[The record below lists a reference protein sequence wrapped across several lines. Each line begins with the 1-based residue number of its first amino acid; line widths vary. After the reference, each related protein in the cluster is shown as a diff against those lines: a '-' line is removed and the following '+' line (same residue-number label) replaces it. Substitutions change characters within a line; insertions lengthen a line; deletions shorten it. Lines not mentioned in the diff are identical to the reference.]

1 MPHPGQTLEDPDTH
15 AVARF
20 VATADSS
27 DGEAVVLELEAP
39 PGWTAGPL
47 HEHPEQVERIEVLSG
62 RLVAWIEHDA
72 GLCTRGEDLTL
83 APGTPHTVENP
94 GPAPARLRVEFS
106 PALRSDR
113 LFERM
118 YGGGVGSH
126 PPSLLPAGLRAW
138 LESRGFGEEIHYLWP
153 RRALLVAL
161 CAAVAA
167 VTLPAWRR
175 SASAG

>member
-1 MPHPGQTLEDPDTH
+1 MPHPGQLLEDPDTH

-27 DGEAVVLELEAP
+27 EGEAVVLELDAP

-62 RLVAWIEHDA
+62 RLLARIEQDA

-106 PALRSDR
+106 PALRTDC
-113 LFERM
+113 LFEQL
-118 YGGGVGSH
+118 YGGGDRAR
-126 PPSLLPAGLRAW
+126 PPLRVPAGLRAW
-138 LESRGFGEEIHYLWP
+138 FESRGFAAEIRYVWP
-153 RRALLVAL
+153 RRALAVGL
-161 CAAVAA
+161 CAVAA
-167 VTLPAWRR
+167 AATLPAWRR
-175 SASAG
+175 SASAS

>member
-27 DGEAVVLELEAP
+27 EGEAVVLELDAP

-62 RLVAWIEHDA
+62 RLVARIEHDA

-94 GPAPARLRVEFS
+94 GPARARLRVEFS
-106 PALRSDR
+106 PALRTDR
-113 LFERM
+113 LFEQM
-118 YGGGVGSH
+118 YGGDRAW
-126 PPSLLPAGLRAW
+126 PPSGVPAGLRAW
-138 LESRGFGEEIHYLWP
+138 FESRGFTAEIRYVWP
-153 RRALLVAL
+153 RRVLAVAL
-161 CAAVAA
+161 CAVVAA

-175 SASAG
+175 SVSAG

>member
-20 VATADSS
+20 LATADSS
-27 DGEAVVLELEAP
+27 DGEAVVFELEAP
-39 PGWTAGPL
+39 PGWNAGPL

-62 RLVAWIEHDA
+62 RLLARIADDA

-94 GPAPARLRVEFS
+94 GPAPARLRFEFS
-106 PALRSDR
+106 PALRTDR

-118 YGGGVGSH
+118 YGGEMGRR
-126 PPSLLPAGLRAW
+126 PLLQLPAALRAW
-138 LESRGFGEEIHYLWP
+138 VESRAFGEEIHYLWP
-153 RRALLVAL
+153 RRALLAAF
-161 CAAVAA
+161 CAALAA
-167 VTLPAWRR
+167 VTLHAWRR